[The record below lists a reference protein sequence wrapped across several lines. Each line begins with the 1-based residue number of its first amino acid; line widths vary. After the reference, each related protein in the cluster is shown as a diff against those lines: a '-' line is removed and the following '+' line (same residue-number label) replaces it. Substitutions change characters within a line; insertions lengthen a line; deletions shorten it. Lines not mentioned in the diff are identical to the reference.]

1 MKDYWRGGA
10 CEHSAIIP
18 FISRGIGVEA
28 IFQSNSNL
36 RGNFLRKPHY
46 RRQAVR
52 ELSRHERLPLW
63 GYHGQGPGASKG
75 QRGGRSPR
83 REVCTCMPGLLPN
96 TFPGVDFR
104 SSSERIVEH
113 SGDGVEHSSSIE
125 SKSSVSRA
133 HERSGRGG
141 ATRDASTHAQ
151 VPQRAGQARRAVRR
165 GKRRVASGTGTGQG
179 SEGNLKGKGAARQAA
194 AASPPAAR
202 KRVATVAR
210 VTTKSQGSDR
220 RRGQ

>member
-83 REVCTCMPGLLPN
+83 REVCACMPGLLPN
-96 TFPGVDFR
+96 TSHESISPPTHPTLRNHQVRCEYEYGTDTAQGDKNAKYIVVDIHR
-104 SSSERIVEH
+104 PTPSW
-113 SGDGVEHSSSIE
+113 
-125 SKSSVSRA
+125 A
-133 HERSGRGG
+133 HEGG
-141 ATRDASTHAQ
+141 LRAT
-151 VPQRAGQARRAVRR
+151 
-165 GKRRVASGTGTGQG
+165 
-179 SEGNLKGKGAARQAA
+179 
-194 AASPPAAR
+194 PP
-202 KRVATVAR
+202 
-210 VTTKSQGSDR
+210 
-220 RRGQ
+220 

>member
-28 IFQSNSNL
+28 IFQSNANL

-63 GYHGQGPGASKG
+63 GYHGQGPGASKE
-75 QRGGRSPR
+75 QRGGCSPR

-96 TFPGVDFR
+96 TFPGVDFPT
-104 SSSERIVEH
+104 H
-113 SGDGVEHSSSIE
+113 PPYIE
-125 SKSSVSRA
+125 IFRYDANTNTARTRHKGTKTRNISLLKFTVP
-133 HERSGRGG
+133 HPRGP
-141 ATRDASTHAQ
+141 TR
-151 VPQRAGQARRAVRR
+151 
-165 GKRRVASGTGTGQG
+165 
-179 SEGNLKGKGAARQAA
+179 EGCE
-194 AASPPAAR
+194 
-202 KRVATVAR
+202 
-210 VTTKSQGSDR
+210 
-220 RRGQ
+220 